1 MTIKS
6 KTGKQTIASIS
17 TFWQISV
24 PEKAGKQ
31 VTMAEKQHVKGGSAN
46 MYMQQ
51 EFRSHGFGYVLI
63 FTERWCRV
71 VPHLTQIRAHV
82 SHLNYKY
89 LFSICLTLVSILTY
103 FSPQVFRN
111 FLPMTKCHKY
121 LLSANIWL
129 TCNSVNSG
137 MLKKSV

>member
-46 MYMQQ
+46 MYM
-51 EFRSHGFGYVLI
+51 
-63 FTERWCRV
+63 
-71 VPHLTQIRAHV
+71 
-82 SHLNYKY
+82 
-89 LFSICLTLVSILTY
+89 
-103 FSPQVFRN
+103 
-111 FLPMTKCHKY
+111 
-121 LLSANIWL
+121 
-129 TCNSVNSG
+129 
-137 MLKKSV
+137 